1 MICHRPAARKGMS
14 ALGCPRPTGRDTVR
28 PLCYYARVMMEP
40 RLFLRFLDK
49 EFLVKLIFIL
59 LLYSLV
65 PLGEIML
72 FLYLGELIGN
82 YLVIAIAAVVGLV
95 GVLLDVGQMRR
106 TLDRLRAK
114 VRQGQYPG
122 REFVDLAAML
132 VSSVLLLT
140 PGFITDFVGF
150 VLLVPFFRQ
159 ALGRAIAKRLGK
171 NFTEIYEYL
180 KLYDL

>member
-1 MICHRPAARKGMS
+1 M
-14 ALGCPRPTGRDTVR
+14 L
-28 PLCYYARVMMEP
+28 EP
-40 RLFLRFLDK
+40 RLLLRFLDK
-49 EFLVKLIFIL
+49 EFLVRMVFVL

-82 YLVIAIAAVVGLV
+82 YLVIALAAVVGLV
-95 GVLLDVGQMRR
+95 GVLIGVTQMRR
-106 TLDRLRAK
+106 TLDRLRVK
-114 VRQGQYPG
+114 VRKGKYPG

-140 PGFITDFVGF
+140 PGFITDMAGF
-150 VLLVPFFRQ
+150 LLLVPVLRQ
-159 ALGRAIAKRLGK
+159 ALGRAIARRLDR
-171 NFTEIYEYL
+171 NFREVYEYL

>member
-1 MICHRPAARKGMS
+1 MI
-14 ALGCPRPTGRDTVR
+14 
-28 PLCYYARVMMEP
+28 EP
-40 RLFLRFLDK
+40 RLLLRFLDK
-49 EFLVKLIFIL
+49 EFLVRLVFIL

-82 YLVIAIAAVVGLV
+82 YLVIALAAVIGLV
-95 GVLLDVGQMRR
+95 GVLVDVAQMRS

-114 VRQGQYPG
+114 VRKGKYPG

-140 PGFITDFVGF
+140 PGFITDLVGF
-150 VLLVPFFRQ
+150 LLLVPALRQ
-159 ALGRAIAKRLGK
+159 ALGKAIAKRLDK
-171 NFTEIYEYL
+171 NFKEVYAYL